1 LFAGLKIVS
10 IIFLEGKKTQVSCSV
25 EVLDTQTG
33 IPKGT
38 KKIGYSEGEERLT
51 ILEFGGNGG

>member
-1 LFAGLKIVS
+1 MS